1 MTKRKKSKK
10 RIFIKT
16 KLEIFSNIKARSKN
30 KKVRN
35 EISEDLEKINLAPE
49 DLILI
54 EYNDKKN
61 IGIKKIV

>member
-30 KKVRN
+30 KKVKN

-54 EYNDKKN
+54 EYIDNKISESKK
-61 IGIKKIV
+61 

>member
-35 EISEDLEKINLAPE
+35 EISEDLEKINLTPE

-54 EYNDKKN
+54 EYIDKK
-61 IGIKKIV
+61 ISESKK

>member
-35 EISEDLEKINLAPE
+35 EISEDLEKINLTPE

-61 IGIKKIV
+61 IGIIKIV